1 MDAHGID
8 FGSYLSESERH
19 EIALDEFRLAIRNA
33 LKTSNDAERFVG
45 NVSYGA
51 IAGVLDE
58 ALSDL
63 GETARDVIAEK
74 TGTIIRNL
82 SSYSVFRD
90 ADSYLNP
97 KPSVGQLILE
107 EAVRENKELIKKRV
121 HRIIGEIGRDDVRWA
136 LKQSIDDAFSQ
147 ADEKEN

>member
-1 MDAHGID
+1 MTEID
-8 FGSYLSESERH
+8 FGAYLSEHERH
-19 EIALDEFRLAIRNA
+19 EIAVDEFRLAIRNA

-74 TGTIIRNL
+74 AGTIIRNL

-90 ADSYLNP
+90 GDSYLNP
-97 KPSVGQLILE
+97 KPSVGQSILD
-107 EAVRENKELIKKRV
+107 EAVRENRELIKKRV
-121 HRIIGEIGRDDVRWA
+121 HRIVNEIGRDDVKES
-136 LKQSIDDAFSQ
+136 LKQSIDEAFSWGN
-147 ADEKEN
+147 DD